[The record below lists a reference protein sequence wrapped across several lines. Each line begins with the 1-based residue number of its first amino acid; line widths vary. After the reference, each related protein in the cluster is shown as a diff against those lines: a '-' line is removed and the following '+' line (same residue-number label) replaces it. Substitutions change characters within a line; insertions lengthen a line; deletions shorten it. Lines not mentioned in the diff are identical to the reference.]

1 MKQTAQQVDFRLG
14 ELLVELGVA
23 SPDEVS
29 KALRVA
35 SHTSLPLGRTLVM
48 LDYVSDFVIRSVV
61 EAQSMLRDR
70 LLDMH
75 QAKKAVAIVKRKHW
89 SFSDALVSLGVDAS
103 ATKGTRLGELLR
115 DAGKLTP
122 NQLDLGLTVSDHA
135 GLPLGQV
142 LVLLSKVTE
151 DKIRMTLALQ
161 RELRASNLERK
172 DAVKRLRTADGADST
187 AHSLPAMTN
196 TEAPRRLKLGELFVC
211 AEIINDEQLEEAVN
225 TSVES
230 QKMIGEVLL
239 EKKSITKDILTAA
252 LRLQALLWSNV
263 ISIGKACDV
272 LREAY
277 RLAGT
282 PESVH
287 DVDGILEQNQTAAKN
302 VSLYEFLRITG
313 YLTQDKIR
321 ASLKRIM
328 NEPRLLAFVMNRANQ
343 TGSTE
348 EDYVREATELALR
361 DAATL
366 RFVINETHPNDRPLV
381 DSALVFHQLVQEG
394 KLTLC
399 QALVNFSIKVNGIA
413 SDTIIPAQA

>member
-14 ELLVELGVA
+14 ELLVDLGMA
-23 SPDEVS
+23 TPDEIT
-29 KALRVA
+29 KALRVSA
-35 SHTSLPLGRTLVM
+35 HTSLPLGRTLVM

-70 LLDMH
+70 LLEMH
-75 QAKKAVAIVKRKHW
+75 QATKAVAIVKRKGW
-89 SFSDALVSLGVDAS
+89 TFADALVSLGVDAS

-115 DAGKLTP
+115 DAEKLTQS
-122 NQLDLGLTVSDHA
+122 QLDLGLTVSDHA

-172 DAVKRLRTADGADST
+172 DVVKRLRTADGADST
-187 AHSLPAMTN
+187 SHCLPAMTN
-196 TEAPRRLKLGELFVC
+196 SEAPRRVKLGELFVC
-211 AEIINDEQLEEAVN
+211 AEIINDDQLEDAIN
-225 TSVES
+225 CSVES

-239 EKKSITKDILTAA
+239 EKKSITHDILTAA
-252 LRLQALLWSNV
+252 LRLQAMLWSNV
-263 ISIGKACDV
+263 ISLGKASDV
-272 LREAY
+272 LRDAN
-277 RLAGT
+277 RMAGSR
-282 PESVH
+282 ESVP
-287 DVDGILEQNQTAAKN
+287 DFDGLHEDQTTANN

-321 ASLKRIM
+321 TALKRIM

-343 TGSTE
+343 SGSTE
-348 EDYVREATELALR
+348 EDYREATELALR

-366 RFVINETHPNDRPLV
+366 RFVINETHPTDRSLV
-381 DSALVFHQLVQEG
+381 DSALVFHQLVEEG

-399 QALVNFSIKVNGIA
+399 QALVNFSIKVNGIV
-413 SDTIIPAQA
+413 SDTIPAQA

>member
-1 MKQTAQQVDFRLG
+1 MKQTAQQVDYRLG
-14 ELLVELGVA
+14 ELLVDLGVA
-23 SPDEVS
+23 APDDIT
-29 KALRVA
+29 KALRVS

-70 LLDMH
+70 LLDIN
-75 QAKKAVAIVKRKHW
+75 QAKKAVAIVKRKNW
-89 SFSDALVSLGVDAS
+89 LFSDALVSLGVDAS

-115 DAGKLTP
+115 DAEKLTQT
-122 NQLDLGLTVSDHA
+122 QLDLGLTVSDHS

-142 LVLLSKVTE
+142 LILLSKVTE

-172 DAVKRLRTADGADST
+172 DVVKRLRTADGADST
-187 AHSLPAMTN
+187 SHCLPAMTDSV
-196 TEAPRRLKLGELFVC
+196 APRRLKLGELFVC
-211 AEIINDEQLEEAVN
+211 AEVINDDQLEEAVA
-225 TSVES
+225 SSAKS

-239 EKKSITKDILTAA
+239 EKKSITQDILTAG

-263 ISIGKACDV
+263 ISLGKAADV
-272 LREAY
+272 LREAN
-277 RLAGT
+277 RLAGS
-282 PESVH
+282 PESIQ
-287 DVDGILEQNQTAAKN
+287 DIDGLLAENQTATKS

-321 ASLKRIM
+321 TALKRIM
-328 NEPRLLAFVMNRANQ
+328 NEPRLLAFVMNRSNQ
-343 TGSTE
+343 SGSTE
-348 EDYVREATELALR
+348 EDYREATELALH

-399 QALVNFSIKVNGIA
+399 QALVNFSIKVNGIV
-413 SDTIIPAQA
+413 SDTIPAQA

>member
-1 MKQTAQQVDFRLG
+1 MKHTAQQVDYRLG
-14 ELLVELGVA
+14 ELLVDLGVA
-23 SPDEVS
+23 APDDIT
-29 KALRVA
+29 KALRVS

-48 LDYVSDFVIRSVV
+48 LDYVSDYVIRSVV

-70 LLDMH
+70 LLDIH
-75 QAKKAVAIVKRKHW
+75 QAKKAVAIVKRKNW
-89 SFSDALVSLGVDAS
+89 LFSDALVSLGVDAS

-115 DAGKLTP
+115 DAEKLTQ
-122 NQLDLGLTVSDHA
+122 NQLDLGLTVSDHS

-142 LVLLSKVTE
+142 LILLSKVAE

-172 DAVKRLRTADGADST
+172 DVVKRLRTAAGADST
-187 AHSLPAMTN
+187 SHCLPAMTDSI
-196 TEAPRRLKLGELFVC
+196 APRRLKLGELFVC
-211 AEIINDEQLEEAVN
+211 AEVINDDQLEEAV
-225 TSVES
+225 TSCIES

-239 EKKSITKDILTAA
+239 EKKSITQDILTAA

-263 ISIGKACDV
+263 ISLGKAADV
-272 LREAY
+272 LREAN
-277 RLAGT
+277 RLAGS
-282 PESVH
+282 PESIQ
-287 DVDGILEQNQTAAKN
+287 DIDGFLAENQTASKN

-321 ASLKRIM
+321 TALKRIM
-328 NEPRLLAFVMNRANQ
+328 NEPRLLAFVMNRSNQ
-343 TGSTE
+343 SGSTE
-348 EDYVREATELALR
+348 EDYREATELALH

-366 RFVINETHPNDRPLV
+366 RFVINETHPHDRPLV

-399 QALVNFSIKVNGIA
+399 QALVNFSIKVNGIM
-413 SDTIIPAQA
+413 SDTIPAQA